1 MISEALF
8 SSQKDNWET
17 PQDFFDELDNEFHFT
32 LDPCSDDQNYK
43 CEYHF
48 TKDDDGLSK
57 DWGGRRYS
65 ATRHTEEDRRDN
77 GYVSAMK
84 SH

>member
-57 DWGGRRYS
+57 DWGGADGILQPAIRKKIDW
-65 ATRHTEEDRRDN
+65 TMDT
-77 GYVSAMK
+77 
-84 SH
+84 